1 MNQRA
6 FRLSGI
12 IIATLV
18 LSAISPLPA
27 QTGAKNG
34 EWRTYG
40 GDLGNTKYSPLDQI
54 NASNFNTLKLA
65 WRFHTEN
72 LGPKP
77 EYNMEDTPLMVGGVV
92 YTTAG
97 ARRDVVALDAAT
109 GELLWVHNE
118 KEGPRGAAAPR
129 QLSGRGVAWWK
140 DGADERIIYVTPGYR
155 LIALDAKTGVPV
167 PTFGKAGAVDLKLDD
182 DQQID
187 LVTGGVSARHT
198 TGRGQHCDRGRRA
211 PRGRQ
216 AEEQDQRQGL
226 RARVRREDGQATLDL
241 PHHPEARRVRP

>member
-1 MNQRA
+1 MEKSSMSRFSRSACAWIAVAMNAGVFCAVLLCGVMRA
-6 FRLSGI
+6 S
-12 IIATLV
+12 
-18 LSAISPLPA
+18 A

-40 GDLGNTKYSPLDQI
+40 ADLGNTKYSPLDQI

-77 EYNMEDTPLMVGGVV
+77 EYNMEDTPRMINGVV

-109 GELLWVHNE
+109 GELLWVHGE

-129 QLSGRGVAWWK
+129 QLSGRGLAWWT
-140 DGADERIIYVTPGYR
+140 DGREERIFYVTPGYR
-155 LIALDAKTGVPV
+155 LIALNAKTGALAT
-167 PTFGKAGAVDLKLDD
+167 TFGDNGVVDLKQDD
-182 DQQID
+182 DQEID
-187 LVTGGVSARHT
+187 PITGEV
-198 TGRGQHCDRGRRA
+198 
-211 PRGRQ
+211 
-216 AEEQDQRQGL
+216 GL
-226 RARVRREDGQATLDL
+226 HAT
-241 PHHPEARRVRP
+241 PIVAKNVVIVG

>member
-6 FRLSGI
+6 LRLPAI
-12 IIATLV
+12 IFAIQL
-18 LSAISPLPA
+18 LSAISPVAA

-72 LGPKP
+72 LGPRP
-77 EYNMEDTPLMVGGVV
+77 EYNMEDTPLMVNGVV

-109 GELLWVHNE
+109 GELLWVHSE

-129 QLSGRGVAWWK
+129 QLSGRGLA
-140 DGADERIIYVTPGYR
+140 
-155 LIALDAKTGVPV
+155 
-167 PTFGKAGAVDLKLDD
+167 
-182 DQQID
+182 
-187 LVTGGVSARHT
+187 
-198 TGRGQHCDRGRRA
+198 
-211 PRGRQ
+211 
-216 AEEQDQRQGL
+216 
-226 RARVRREDGQATLDL
+226 
-241 PHHPEARRVRP
+241 